1 MPETNPDSL
10 CDGAV
15 RFAAFATLG
24 LVATTHELAQAVL
37 AGVAGA
43 DPELVAEE
51 TLCLAAT
58 ATARAAEVG
67 LRAVPSLAGAVVPAL
82 FDLPYVYR
90 DYLVGGAII
99 RQQDPA
105 LLDADELVYQRLQRK
120 LAFYTV
126 HLPPD
131 QFPGARLLTD
141 KMGLWM
147 GRISPPRLPEP
158 PTERLHRLDCV
169 TTLLTHLKLV
179 LAFARRDHG
188 EAAPGGSG
196 A

>member
-1 MPETNPDSL
+1 MPEPDPDSL
-10 CDGAV
+10 HVPAV
-15 RFAAFATLG
+15 RFVAFATLG
-24 LVATTHELAQAVL
+24 LVATTHELAQAAL
-37 AGVAGA
+37 AGIEGA

-67 LRAVPSLAGAVVPAL
+67 LRGTPPLAQAVVPAL
-82 FDLPYVYR
+82 LDLPYVYR

-99 RQQDPA
+99 RQQDPS
-105 LLDADELVYQRLQRK
+105 LLDADEQVYQRLRRK
-120 LAFYTV
+120 QAFYAV

-131 QFPGARLLTD
+131 QFPGPRLLTD

-158 PTERLHRLDCV
+158 PAERLQRLDCV

-179 LAFARRDHG
+179 LAFARREHSE
-188 EAAPGGSG
+188 EA
-196 A
+196 